1 MQLLLLCRWK
11 LVVHGGIDGYS
22 RVPIFLECSNNNKAS
37 TVLTAFL
44 AATAEYGLPSRVR
57 CDKGGENTSISEYML
72 LHPTRGPGRGTVIV
86 GRSVHNQ
93 RIERLW
99 RDVYEGVLM
108 HYYDLFY
115 YLEDLQL
122 LDMST
127 DVSLFCLHY
136 IFIPRINRHLWEW
149 KRAWINHP
157 MTSMNSKTPM
167 QLWTQGLLALSGGTT
182 LIGRELFEDMSEVLK
197 HKYELT
203 NGRRHHTYV
212 FNSPVINFID

>member
-1 MQLLLLCRWK
+1 M
-11 LVVHGGIDGYS
+11 
-22 RVPIFLECSNNNKAS
+22 FLECSNNNKAS

-57 CDKGGENTSISEYML
+57 CDKGGENTAVSEYML

-86 GRSVHNQ
+86 GRCVHNQ

-99 RDVYEGVLM
+99 RYVYEGVLM

-149 KRAWINHP
+149 KQAWINHL
-157 MTSMNSKTPM
+157 MTSMNNKTPM

-182 LIGRELFEDMSEVLK
+182 LIGRELFEDMSEVLQ
-197 HKYELT
+197 H
-203 NGRRHHTYV
+203 
-212 FNSPVINFID
+212 IAI